1 MATHLASVYDGSL
14 LPSTRPPLIITP
26 STPLSLG
33 SFGSSPNG
41 STLLGTSLSGSSS
54 PGSTSF
60 NLSPHGSTPSGTSSF
75 GSTPSTTFFYNSS
88 FAPLTIQ
95 TYIGQ
100 LPTRKAPGTD
110 HIKAEML
117 KPISTEISHLLSWFF
132 SLCCQWSYVPSLWCH
147 AQVFP
152 IFKKGDPSLP
162 SNYRPISLTS
172 VFRKLLELSLAPWLT
187 SVSPTLD
194 LAQGGFRPRRSALDQ
209 ALCLHE
215 LMQSYYRHSH
225 RFPVVA
231 FLDIKSAYDT
241 VDRRVIWDALSR
253 SGAGSSPCLPLLVHL
268 FDDVSVSVLVSN
280 HPSAP
285 FSPVTGVLQ
294 GSVLSPHLY
303 SVYINTLPSLL
314 RQVAAPATHL
324 VPSSGR
330 SDAGMVP
337 VNSLLFADDVAV
349 IGSAKSVKEM
359 LKLCEDHSLSLGYRW
374 NPLKC
379 AVLNHP
385 TSSPSSSG
393 STQLNLYSTPL
404 PLVDKFVYL
413 GMPFVKTGLSA
424 ASVLPLRSPGV
435 LQLMGILNKIGVN
448 RQGFSLLLCA
458 RIYSTF
464 VRPKFEYG
472 LAISKFTATQVK
484 EIDRL
489 QDRCLRMM
497 VGGHATSSTLVI
509 KHMTTLPSMHH
520 RIDVLT
526 TRFCLRA
533 RSLPGSCL
541 LPLLS
546 TTLPVSR
553 IKIHL
558 EKNPLSLALPSPSPS
573 SDTKLKTFFRQ
584 YRERQIISLVTST
597 TQVLLSA
604 CRPALVVDPI
614 LYVPATRAERSL
626 LVRWRL
632 GWLPGKPED
641 CPCGRD
647 RRSRRHFLECD
658 LIPSFLWSD
667 FPRCPPGSYPID
679 FALSSLPLG
688 RSARCPP
695 WWSSLLL
702 MLWHIQHLCRPDRN
716 LPIDPSPGASWYSRS
731 SARPD

>member
-1 MATHLASVYDGSL
+1 M
-14 LPSTRPPLIITP
+14 
-26 STPLSLG
+26 
-33 SFGSSPNG
+33 
-41 STLLGTSLSGSSS
+41 
-54 PGSTSF
+54 
-60 NLSPHGSTPSGTSSF
+60 
-75 GSTPSTTFFYNSS
+75 
-88 FAPLTIQ
+88 
-95 TYIGQ
+95 
-100 LPTRKAPGTD
+100 
-110 HIKAEML
+110 
-117 KPISTEISHLLSWFF
+117 
-132 SLCCQWSYVPSLWCH
+132 
-147 AQVFP
+147 
-152 IFKKGDPSLP
+152 
-162 SNYRPISLTS
+162 
-172 VFRKLLELSLAPWLT
+172 
-187 SVSPTLD
+187 
-194 LAQGGFRPRRSALDQ
+194 
-209 ALCLHE
+209 
-215 LMQSYYRHSH
+215 
-225 RFPVVA
+225 
-231 FLDIKSAYDT
+231 
-241 VDRRVIWDALSR
+241 SR
-253 SGAGSSPCLPLLVHL
+253 C
-268 FDDVSVSVLVSN
+268 
-280 HPSAP
+280 
-285 FSPVTGVLQ
+285 
-294 GSVLSPHLY
+294 SVLSPHLY

-324 VPSSGR
+324 VPSSG
-330 SDAGMVP
+330 SADAGMVP

-385 TSSPSSSG
+385 TSSTSSSG
-393 STQLNLYSTPL
+393 STQLKLYGTPL

-413 GMPFVKTGLSA
+413 GMPFIKTGLSA

-458 RIYSTF
+458 RIYATF

-472 LAISKFTATQVK
+472 LAISKFSAAQVK
-484 EIDRL
+484 EIERL

-533 RSLPGSCL
+533 RCLPGSCL
-541 LPLLS
+541 LSLLS

-553 IKIHL
+553 IKVHL
-558 EKNPLSLALPSPSPS
+558 DKNPLFLALPSPPPS
-573 SDTKLKTFFRQ
+573 SDARLKTFFRQ
-584 YRERQIISLVTST
+584 YRERQVTSIVTST
-597 TQVLLSA
+597 TQVLLRA

-667 FPRCPPGSYPID
+667 LPRCPPGCYPID

-702 MLWHIQHLCRPDRN
+702 MLWHIQRLCRPDRN
-716 LPIDPSPGASWYSRS
+716 LPIDSSPGASWYSRS
-731 SARPD
+731 SRHPD